1 MFGDMKIRAK
11 LNGGFGLLML
21 FLVIMVAMS
30 IVKMQTL
37 ADLTTKLYR
46 HPFTVSMSI
55 REATIHLLEIRM
67 MMRELIIVDQ
77 ADGINERIKKMDEYD
92 AAVLEDLNILEE
104 RFLGDKKQV
113 EDLRQ
118 ACAAYQQA
126 RLDLIEL
133 KHAGKAE
140 EFEAGVL
147 SGKGAAAFM
156 TVKDASE
163 KIRDFSQDKA
173 ESFME
178 NADKTVAQTYRLI
191 YMLAGIILVSS
202 VVISLGLGRSIATT
216 LRSSVSSISG
226 ALTQISTT
234 LEQHERTASQ
244 QSASVNE
251 TTTTMEELDR
261 SSRQSATQADSATE
275 KAQQVLKL
283 ADEGSTQIVQAQT
296 ATRNLQERVS
306 GIAEQIL
313 KLSEQTSQIQGITA
327 LVTDLANQTNLLA
340 LNAAVEAA
348 RAGEHGKGFAVVATE
363 IRKLADE
370 SKKSANRIN
379 TLVGDIQRAT
389 NSTVM
394 VTEEGTKR
402 VEEVIRIAQQNAD
415 VLGRISN
422 SAGGASQSVQQI
434 SLNVQ
439 QQAAAIRQ
447 VVDAMTSLNIG
458 AKETASGVRQTK
470 EGVHNIEN
478 AARLLS
484 ALV

>member
-1 MFGDMKIRAK
+1 MFASLKLRGQILLGYLVPMALLVIVAFFVYNSVQDVDEKSAAVSHINTVIFEIKDLQNADNTLQRTARGYLLQKEETSANAYSEGKAAVQEHLAK
-11 LNGGFGLLML
+11 LKA
-21 FLVIMVAMS
+21 LVKDDAAQ
-30 IVKMQTL
+30 QTL
-37 ADLTTKLYR
+37 EKIGDTTNKIEQLNDHLIKLVDEGK
-46 HPFTVSMSI
+46 PE
-55 REATIHLLEIRM
+55 EAVTIWKQGEGKRAAQEMNELVNEFEK
-67 MMRELIIVDQ
+67 RELELRETQ
-77 ADGINERIKKMDEYD
+77 SKEEE
-92 AAVLEDLNILEE
+92 AA
-104 RFLGDKKQV
+104 LGWL
-113 EDLRQ
+113 LR
-118 ACAAYQQA
+118 
-126 RLDLIEL
+126 
-133 KHAGKAE
+133 
-140 EFEAGVL
+140 
-147 SGKGAAAFM
+147 
-156 TVKDASE
+156 
-163 KIRDFSQDKA
+163 
-173 ESFME
+173 
-178 NADKTVAQTYRLI
+178 
-191 YMLAGIILVSS
+191 
-202 VVISLGLGRSIATT
+202 VVIFGALVATT
-216 LRSSVSSISG
+216 LAVITALWIAAMIGNRLKEAVGNIAG
-226 ALTQISTT
+226 ASNEISTT
-234 LEQHERTASQ
+234 LEQHERTAAQ

-327 LVTDLANQTNLLA
+327 LVSDLANQTNLLA

-402 VEEVIRIAQQNAD
+402 VEEVTRIAQQNAD
-415 VLGRISN
+415 VLKRIAS
-422 SAGGASQSVQQI
+422 SADGASQSVQQI
-434 SLNVQ
+434 SLNVS

-447 VVDAMTSLNIG
+447 VVDAMGALNAG
-458 AKETASGVRQTK
+458 AKETASGLRQTK
-470 EGVHNIEN
+470 EGVQNINSAAQRLN
-478 AARLLS
+478 AM
-484 ALV
+484 V